1 VEVDWQVFGV
11 DIDDKGDCWK
21 RVGKV
26 SGDRERAKVEKK
38 AQNNQTSFVNE
49 NKYEVL
55 EFDEPVSDEIPEK
68 QTELTVYNFMKI
80 KNENLKKP
88 KTQMSKGKKAD
99 TPSISRGDSCKP
111 PISLGKKK
119 DLEIEFG
126 PLEVNVVEGERPQ
139 KSTRKGKVTIDSGA
153 EVSIW
158 PSTHV
163 SWKNVKPT
171 DESERGIGFVAANG
185 SRMKNYGGTQVK
197 FEKDGKV
204 RAMNFDVTDCKKPLA
219 SVAKIVDQGNK
230 VVFDQ
235 GESYILNKQTGEK
248 ILLERERGTFVML
261 VEFEIDEKRD
271 AEDTCFRRHA

>member
-1 VEVDWQVFGV
+1 
-11 DIDDKGDCWK
+11 
-21 RVGKV
+21 
-26 SGDRERAKVEKK
+26 
-38 AQNNQTSFVNE
+38 
-49 NKYEVL
+49 
-55 EFDEPVSDEIPEK
+55 
-68 QTELTVYNFMKI
+68 M
-80 KNENLKKP
+80 
-88 KTQMSKGKKAD
+88 
-99 TPSISRGDSCKP
+99 
-111 PISLGKKK
+111 
-119 DLEIEFG
+119 
-126 PLEVNVVEGERPQ
+126 NVVEGERPQ

-163 SWKNVKPT
+163 SWKNVKPR

-197 FEKDGKV
+197 FEKDGEV
-204 RAMNFDVTDCKKPLA
+204 RAMNFEVTDCKKPLA